1 MPKNNKVLSKT
12 ETNDGI
18 KLSIIIPCYNEEDV
32 LPLTLEK
39 LKTLSS
45 EWSSR
50 DECKSIEFLFVDDGS
65 QDRTAELLAEATIAS
80 QQFKVIHFSR
90 NFGHQAA
97 LLAGYEFAKGDVI
110 VSLDADLQ
118 DPPELIIT
126 MLEKLKEGYDI
137 IYAARKSRGID
148 SRFKRMTA
156 DLFYWLMKKLGAEI
170 ISNHADFR
178 MITRRVLNEF
188 LKFNENNLF
197 IRATFPMV
205 GFPSCVVYYDRPERK
220 AGKTKYAFR
229 KMLEFAI
236 DGLTSFSVIPLR
248 ICSLVGIFVSF
259 LALLM
264 LFWSLF
270 AKISGGVLPGW
281 TSTVAPLYLLGGV
294 QLLFLGIVG
303 EYIGKIYSE
312 VKNRPRYIIQET
324 INFDEDNDPD

>member
-1 MPKNNKVLSKT
+1 M
-12 ETNDGI
+12 NDGI
-18 KLSIIIPCYNEEDV
+18 KLSIIIPCYNEEEV

-39 LKTLSS
+39 LKTLSN

-50 DECKSIEFLFVDDGS
+50 DDCESIEFLFVDDGS
-65 QDRTAELLAEATIAS
+65 QDHTAELLAEATNAY

-126 MLEKLKEGYDI
+126 MLEKLKGGYDI
-137 IYAARKSRGID
+137 IYAARESRGID
-148 SRFKRMTA
+148 SQFKRRTA
-156 DLFYWLMKKLGAEI
+156 DLFYWLMKKLGVEI
-170 ISNHADFR
+170 IHNHADFR
-178 MITRRVLNEF
+178 MITRRVLNAF

-220 AGKTKYAFR
+220 AGKTKYPFR

-236 DGLTSFSVIPLR
+236 DGLTSFSVVPLR
-248 ICSLVGIFVSF
+248 ICSLVGLLVSL

-264 LFWSLF
+264 LLWSIVAVSYTHLT
-270 AKISGGVLPGW
+270 LP
-281 TSTVAPLYLLGGV
+281 TKA
-294 QLLFLGIVG
+294 
-303 EYIGKIYSE
+303 
-312 VKNRPRYIIQET
+312 
-324 INFDEDNDPD
+324 

>member
-1 MPKNNKVLSKT
+1 MKM
-12 ETNDGI
+12 NDGI
-18 KLSIIIPCYNEEDV
+18 KLSIIIPCYNEEEV

-39 LKTLSS
+39 LKTLSN

-50 DECKSIEFLFVDDGS
+50 DDCESIEFLFVDDGS
-65 QDRTAELLAEATIAS
+65 QDHTAELLAEATHAY

-126 MLEKLKEGYDI
+126 MLEKLKGGYDI
-137 IYAARKSRGID
+137 IYAARESRDID
-148 SRFKRMTA
+148 SQFKRRTA
-156 DLFYWLMKKLGAEI
+156 DLFYWLMKKLGVEI
-170 ISNHADFR
+170 IHNHAEFR
-178 MITRRVLNEF
+178 MITRRVLNAF
-188 LKFNENNLF
+188 LEFNENNLF

-220 AGKTKYAFR
+220 AGKTKYPFR

-236 DGLTSFSVIPLR
+236 DGLTSFSVVPLR
-248 ICSLVGIFVSF
+248 ICSLVGLLVSF

-264 LFWSLF
+264 LLWSIVV
-270 AKISGGVLPGW
+270 KIIGGAIPGW

-312 VKNRPRYIIQET
+312 VKNRPRYIIQDT
-324 INFDEDNDPD
+324 VNFDEENVPG

>member
-1 MPKNNKVLSKT
+1 MNN
-12 ETNDGI
+12 EI
-18 KLSIIIPCYNEEDV
+18 KLSIIIPCYNEEEV
-32 LPLTLEK
+32 LPLTLDK
-39 LKTLSS
+39 LKTLTN
-45 EWSSR
+45 EWSYR
-50 DECKSIEFLFVDDGS
+50 DDCESIEFLFVDDGS
-65 QDRTAELLAEATIAS
+65 QDRTAELLLEATHLH

-118 DPPELIIT
+118 DPPEFIKT
-126 MLEKLKEGYDI
+126 MLDKIKEGHDVV
-137 IYAARKSRGID
+137 YAARKTRKND
-148 SRFKRMTA
+148 SWFKCKTA
-156 DLFYWLMKKLGAEI
+156 ELFYWLMKKLGVSI
-170 ISNHADFR
+170 IPHHADFR
-178 MITRRVLNEF
+178 MVTRRVLNAF

-220 AGKTKYAFR
+220 AGKTKYPFR

-236 DGLTSFSVIPLR
+236 DGLTSFSVVPLR
-248 ICSLVGIFVSF
+248 ICSLVGLSVSL

-264 LFWSLF
+264 LLWSLVV
-270 AKISGGVLPGW
+270 KIIGGALPGW

-324 INFDEDNDPD
+324 FNIDEDNVPG